1 MHILTQ
7 SPGST
12 VPPFHDMMQ
21 GDVGTSLS
29 TQNAMHSSRTG
40 TIPHLH
46 NMSTI
51 LSYLT
56 GLAVGLYAP
65 RMHGIPSLHT
75 QTLRSVRA
83 GIDAAVVVVPRHL
96 CFPTTS

>member
-1 MHILTQ
+1 
-7 SPGST
+7 
-12 VPPFHDMMQ
+12 MMQ

-40 TIPHLH
+40 TILHLH
-46 NMSTI
+46 DMSTI

-56 GLAVGLYAP
+56 ELAVGVYAP

-75 QTLRSVRA
+75 QTWRSVRA
-83 GIDAAVVVVPRHL
+83 GIDAAVVVVPRHIW
-96 CFPTTS
+96 FPTTS